1 MTNKLL
7 GIASDVFREVY
18 NILLPDLCP
27 VCGRRL
33 VRGERSMCIHC
44 RLSLPVVNN
53 RPYNNNAVHRHLA
66 ATTPIEHAA
75 AMFTYRRGDRYVNL
89 IHTTKYYSRPRL
101 GRQLGFDFASSL
113 KTEGFFADI
122 DAIVPVP
129 LHWWKRIRRGYNQS
143 EEIARG
149 VSAATDIPVMNSLLT
164 ARRHS
169 SQTRYSRTSRWQNA
183 SAVYSATPHLT
194 QPVSHVLIVDDVITT
209 GATMLACCRAL
220 HQSHPYLR
228 ISVLSLSMTSQI

>member
-1 MTNKLL
+1 MNKFTS
-7 GIASDVFREVY
+7 AAESVFRTVF
-18 NILLPDLCP
+18 NTLLPDLCP

-33 VRGERSMCIHC
+33 LKGEHTMCLHC
-44 RLSLPVVNN
+44 RLSLPAINN
-53 RPYNNNAVHRHLA
+53 QPFNNNAVHRHLA

-75 AMFTYRRGDRYVNL
+75 AMFIYRRGDRYVKL

-101 GRQLGFDFASSL
+101 GRRLGYEFALQLKSS
-113 KTEGFFADI
+113 GFFTDI

-129 LHWWKRIRRGYNQS
+129 LHWWKHIRRGYNQS

-149 VSAATDIPVMNSLLT
+149 VSAASKLPVLYDMLS

-169 SQTRYSRTSRWQNA
+169 SQTRYSRTSRWLNA
-183 SAVYSATPHLT
+183 ESVYYAAHRLPDSIG
-194 QPVSHVLIVDDVITT
+194 HVLIVDDVITT

-220 HQSHPYLR
+220 HQTHPYLR